1 MKLSFNYDS
10 DMNLNF
16 MIWSFAG
23 KFQTI
28 LFERKKN
35 GQNDLVWSG
44 MVSDQNMKSDTNFVI
59 LFKVRTNR

>member
-23 KFQTI
+23 NFQTV
-28 LFERKKN
+28 LFDRKKN
-35 GQNDLVWSG
+35 RQNDLVWSR
-44 MVSDQNMKSDTNFVI
+44 MVSNQNMKSDTNFITNFNKPI
-59 LFKVRTNR
+59 L